1 MKNLLIKVK
10 EKFYGGPSK
19 GLSGKQLGGDIS
31 AGHEQL
37 STQLSP
43 ALVRKEFAAEGMVTV
58 DHAVKTKYY
67 GEEEEEGIF

>member
-1 MKNLLIKVK
+1 M
-10 EKFYGGPSK
+10 GGQAK
-19 GLSGKQLGGDIS
+19 GSVESSSVETYRLP
-31 AGHEQL
+31 HEQL